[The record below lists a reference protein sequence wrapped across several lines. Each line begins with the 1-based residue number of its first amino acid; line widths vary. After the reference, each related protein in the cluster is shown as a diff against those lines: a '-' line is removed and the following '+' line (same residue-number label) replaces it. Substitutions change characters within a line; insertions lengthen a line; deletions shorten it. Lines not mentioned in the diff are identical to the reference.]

1 VKMLGTTLSVL
12 TKSDVIGLCGV
23 MGSSV
28 SNTFSQ
34 KKRK

>member
-1 VKMLGTTLSVL
+1 MKMLGTSLSVL
-12 TKSDVIGLCGV
+12 TKSDVIGLGGV
-23 MGSSV
+23 TGSWV